1 MRDRGRALVPT
12 LTLALCLGVLAFPA
26 LAQTY
31 PPGETSCGVSDTAV
45 VPGQTVTVTGSGYPP
60 NSEVTI
66 TLTGGIVLGTVTT
79 DDTGSFTVDVV
90 IPADVEPGQYS
101 ISCID
106 VSGETI
112 GTDVTV
118 VGAAVVGTAFTGS
131 SLNVPLWTVLSAI
144 LLGTGLMLLVA
155 GRRSRRR
162 QHAGSRS

>member
-1 MRDRGRALVPT
+1 M
-12 LTLALCLGVLAFPA
+12 
-26 LAQTY
+26 AQTY
-31 PPGETSCGVSDTAV
+31 PPGETTCGVDDTAV

-79 DDTGSFTVDVV
+79 DDTGSFSVDVV
-90 IPADVEPGQYS
+90 IPADLEPGEYS
-101 ISCID
+101 IGCTG

-131 SLNVPLWTVLSAI
+131 SVNVPLWTVLIAI
-144 LLGTGLMLLVA
+144 LLGTGLVLLVA
-155 GRRSRRR
+155 GRRRRR